1 VKRVLFDE
9 NLPRLLRQKLSEFDI
24 RTVQEEGWGSFRNG
38 KLLRQAEGT
47 FDVLLTADRR
57 MEYQQKLASFQMG
70 VVVIDTHSLQ
80 LGILER
86 ALNDIRAALN
96 RVEPGQIIHVMA
108 PR

>member
-9 NLPRLLRQKLSEFDI
+9 NLPRLLRQKLPEFDI
-24 RTVQEEGWGSFRNG
+24 RTVQDEGWGSFRNG

-96 RVEPGQIIHVMA
+96 RIERGQIIHVA
-108 PR
+108 VPQ